1 MRTSEM
7 KYLSALAGALLV
19 LGVVAS
25 PSGADP
31 LREGTSALIS
41 RYPDGS
47 QGEGGYPSVSADGR
61 YVAFESWSALLP
73 EDTDSDTNIF
83 TDNNSDIYRYDRLT
97 GEILLVSVNYP
108 SVSFASACNYRPSIS
123 GDGSK
128 VAYRSG
134 ALFGGSE
141 YGDRACYAGHVV
153 VRDIPSTTSKAIPG
167 TYGGW
172 TTQGM
177 KMSRDARYVA
187 VIRSDGFDDH
197 FAAVIDVASGSLRWE
212 SPVVC
217 VECLTA
223 IMDDSIS
230 ISGNGRFVAY
240 DARAGQYAGDP
251 IVLWGTYLVDR
262 DTNNNGV
269 FDDSGNSLTNVA
281 ILPSGAQV
289 RWSRS
294 NAVSDDGKLV
304 AFISANTNTMQ
315 DNTFKYYLRNLTV
328 GTTEILSQSSI
339 GVPGAGADPRFN
351 WPVGISPSI
360 SADGRYVAFS
370 TMDPYLAPGDTK
382 PTLDV
387 FVRDRLTGKT
397 HLASALPGG
406 DQDYLDAV
414 APALSA
420 DGNYLAFDTQLAPYQ
435 IHNNYFRSGY
445 LREVWTPCSIAC
457 LPNPSL

>member
-1 MRTSEM
+1 MR
-7 KYLSALAGALLV
+7 YLSALAGLLIV
-19 LGVVAS
+19 GLVAA
-25 PSGADP
+25 PGKADP
-31 LREGTSALIS
+31 LREGTSTLIS
-41 RYPDGS
+41 RYSDGS
-47 QGEGGYPSVSADGR
+47 QGEGGYPSLSADGR
-61 YVAFESWSALLP
+61 YVAFESWGPLLP
-73 EDTDSDTNIF
+73 ADTDSNI
-83 TDNNSDIYRYDRLT
+83 DSYRYDRVT
-97 GEILLVSVNYP
+97 GEILLISVDYPGVSL
-108 SVSFASACNYRPSIS
+108 AGACNHRPSIS
-123 GDGSK
+123 GDGTK

-134 ALFGGSE
+134 HIFGSGTNQL
-141 YGDRACYAGHVV
+141 GDRHCFEGHVV
-153 VRDIPSTTSKAIPG
+153 VRDIPTSTSKAIPG
-167 TYGGW
+167 TYGEW
-172 TTQGM
+172 TSEGM

-197 FAAVIDVASGSLRWE
+197 FAAVIDVATGALRWE
-212 SPVVC
+212 SQVVC

-240 DARAGQYAGDP
+240 DGRASQYSGDP
-251 IVLWGTYLVDR
+251 LVLWGTYLLDR
-262 DTNNNGV
+262 DTDNNLV
-269 FDDSGNSLTNVA
+269 FDEAGKTSLTNVA